1 MSPTDVCSHNVEI
14 WVGKRD
20 FRRVKDS
27 KSKKKKTNKNE
38 YFIQYYVLNTNLG
51 LDKVLFVK

>member
-1 MSPTDVCSHNVEI
+1 MSPTDVCSHNLEI

-27 KSKKKKTNKNE
+27 KSKKKQQKRILYPVICFK
-38 YFIQYYVLNTNLG
+38 Y
-51 LDKVLFVK
+51 